1 MTMMP
6 RLDAGEQLAA
16 MQVQGLAFGAFEKV
30 DAERMQRELRE
41 KAQGIGQEAEPAR
54 PKRATPAQLSAMGI
68 GVSMPVQKGQNDG

>member
-6 RLDAGEQLAA
+6 RLDAREQQAA
-16 MQVQGLAFGAFEKV
+16 IRAHGLAFGAFEKA
-30 DAERMQRELRE
+30 DAEQMQRELRDA
-41 KAQGIGQEAEPAR
+41 AQGIQPQAESVR